1 MVGDRSARPRPSPRP
16 KQHSHP
22 PTPQQGAPATRPVTV
37 KDVTRASNLENRGVS
52 DLDPSRK
59 YAGPGRTAA
68 SEGRTRQRR
77 LVVSCSHRGG
87 GAHATV
93 VHEHEHERR
102 RWHRIDDLAC
112 AARPCCRLHGGGN
125 DVRGARGQGSPG
137 APAGAGAGG
146 THTHERAVLGIGR
159 RRRSRPWGRRSKR
172 PRRRR
177 HSRAR
182 REVEREAGGRRAISR
197 NACLEICRL
206 PFPASF
212 RGTRIYAPPAPPF
225 LQHVR
230 LAYQPPAS
238 STFLSQ
244 QTSH

>member
-1 MVGDRSARPRPSPRP
+1 MPG
-16 KQHSHP
+16 
-22 PTPQQGAPATRPVTV
+22 
-37 KDVTRASNLENRGVS
+37 RGVLLRLKDERVNGGS
-52 DLDPSRK
+52 SCRVRTGAVARTLRWCTSTS
-59 YAGPGRTAA
+59 AGDGIALMTLPA
-68 SEGRTRQRR
+68 
-77 LVVSCSHRGG
+77 L
-87 GAHATV
+87 
-93 VHEHEHERR
+93 
-102 RWHRIDDLAC
+102 
-112 AARPCCRLHGGGN
+112 RPCRRLHGGGN

-159 RRRSRPWGRRSKR
+159 RRRSRPWERRSKR

-225 LQHVR
+225 LFFP
-230 LAYQPPAS
+230 LPPG
-238 STFLSQ
+238 
-244 QTSH
+244 